1 MSKRKDF
8 TILQYLS
15 PCNCFRR
22 KWRWCLSRNLA
33 FLISI
38 HWRIIDR
45 LNQSKIYF
53 QVEFS
58 NRHISNHIPL
68 FRILFIDILL
78 LSQISFKCFFMPDFH
93 FRLLHSLKLKIA
105 FQDLNFEISAVN
117 VIFWKV
123 DCTVPNFG
131 WVASS
136 FLPPN
141 LAHKYYMA
149 IDVYIWLSFIEMS
162 LGFFLDRTF
171 MLSIGLH

>member
-1 MSKRKDF
+1 MSKRKEF

-45 LNQSKIYF
+45 LNQSEIYF

-58 NRHISNHIPL
+58 DRHISNHIPL

-78 LSQISFKCFFMPDFH
+78 LSQISFKCFFYAWFPFSVIALAEAKDCFSRFELRNLCCKCDILKSWLYCAE
-93 FRLLHSLKLKIA
+93 FR
-105 FQDLNFEISAVN
+105 VG
-117 VIFWKV
+117 
-123 DCTVPNFG
+123 C
-131 WVASS
+131 
-136 FLPPN
+136 
-141 LAHKYYMA
+141 
-149 IDVYIWLSFIEMS
+149 
-162 LGFFLDRTF
+162 FFFPTT
-171 MLSIGLH
+171 